1 MGRNKAEGQDGRS
14 VAHFVRVVRDL
25 LRNLTRADGGPN
37 LSSADAGL
45 VGVANRAWSQLN
57 TEYWHQRREAKAAW
71 DRSMD
76 LDEVNE
82 DSPEAKAACQTAREA
97 QDSLCETE
105 RRIWAFPQSSL
116 DLNTLSDHLALLAEL
131 AMEKRQLLAR

>member
-1 MGRNKAEGQDGRS
+1 MS
-14 VAHFVRVVRDL
+14 V
-25 LRNLTRADGGPN
+25 P
-37 LSSADAGL
+37 ADAGL